1 LAERISLQKEKLL
14 FFIIRK
20 LNRIIPKKKNQ
31 IIFESAPDFSDNS
44 NSMFNYI
51 KNNKKIKSQYSLI
64 WLVNDK
70 KLLKTLKNEKIEV
83 YSKNSLKGLYSVLRS
98 KFIFN
103 THTSF
108 VNIKSENQVLI
119 NLWHGM
125 PLKSM
130 GFNDSSESD
139 NNLKTVR
146 KMSQKNDILI
156 ATSTIMKNL
165 LASCFY
171 MDPRKIYVT
180 GQPRNDKLFIN
191 NKQKL
196 SQLLNLDVSN
206 YKKIV
211 LFSPTFRKWGS
222 KVDGISRETNIFG
235 FEDYNSTIFN
245 NFLEE
250 QNILFLL
257 KIHPFEEKYYLSK
270 LNNNSKNMVL
280 ITQNRLKDN
289 LLDLYDILGAIDI
302 LITDYSSI
310 YFDFLLLNRPI
321 IFIPTDLKEYSKSR
335 GFLLEPYDFW
345 TPGPKI
351 LKFKDLIEELKKIEE
366 TDYKK
371 ERIVVNSIINKYQDK
386 NSCKRIFELFIK
398 D

>member
-1 LAERISLQKEKLL
+1 MK
-14 FFIIRK
+14 
-20 LNRIIPKKKNQ
+20 
-31 IIFESAPDFSDNS
+31 
-44 NSMFNYI
+44 
-51 KNNKKIKSQYSLI
+51 
-64 WLVNDK
+64 
-70 KLLKTLKNEKIEV
+70 
-83 YSKNSLKGLYSVLRS
+83 
-98 KFIFN
+98 
-103 THTSF
+103 
-108 VNIKSENQVLI
+108 IKSENQVLI

-171 MDPRKIYVT
+171 MDPR
-180 GQPRNDKLFIN
+180 NDQLFIN

>member
-1 LAERISLQKEKLL
+1 MQKEKLL